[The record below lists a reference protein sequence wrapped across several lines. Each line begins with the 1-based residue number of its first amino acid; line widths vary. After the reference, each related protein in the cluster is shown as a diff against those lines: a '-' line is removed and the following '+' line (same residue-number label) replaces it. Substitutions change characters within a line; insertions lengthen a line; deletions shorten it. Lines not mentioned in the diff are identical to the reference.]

1 MQDHIFVLLMQ
12 TGTSVAKVLQFF
24 TRKPYNHASVALDL
38 TLEEMYSFCRN
49 HIHFPLP
56 AGFNQEIVGEGTL
69 GRFLVIPCEIYAIP
83 VTKEKKQEF
92 EQNLA
97 YFKNHRSMFSYNVL
111 GLGTT
116 FLRIRWSRKHK
127 LHCSQFVATLLAQS
141 GVRLNKP
148 LSLHTP
154 DDLRYISDA
163 HLIYRHSNTRLS
175 LQGVLCLISNVHRT
189 EIGGAFLLFF
199 KFPLIAEVP
208 RTDTADNHPPVQ
220 KLE

>member
-1 MQDHIFVLLMQ
+1 MQDYIFVLLMQ

-69 GRFLVIPCEIYAIP
+69 GRFLVIP
-83 VTKEKKQEF
+83 
-92 EQNLA
+92 

-163 HLIYRHSNTRLS
+163 HLIYRGELNRFYHTYAKSIQQLEDSMPMYSNP
-175 LQGVLCLISNVHRT
+175 
-189 EIGGAFLLFF
+189 A
-199 KFPLIAEVP
+199 
-208 RTDTADNHPPVQ
+208 
-220 KLE
+220 

>member
-24 TRKPYNHASVALDL
+24 TGKPYNHASVALDL

-163 HLIYRHSNTRLS
+163 TSS
-175 LQGVLCLISNVHRT
+175 
-189 EIGGAFLLFF
+189 IGA
-199 KFPLIAEVP
+199 
-208 RTDTADNHPPVQ
+208 N
-220 KLE
+220 

>member
-97 YFKNHRSMFSYNVL
+97 YFKNHRSMFFTMCWGSAQLSCGFAGRENTSCTVL
-111 GLGTT
+111 SSWQPCLHSPAFNST
-116 FLRIRWSRKHK
+116 SRSP
-127 LHCSQFVATLLAQS
+127 CT
-141 GVRLNKP
+141 
-148 LSLHTP
+148 
-154 DDLRYISDA
+154 
-163 HLIYRHSNTRLS
+163 
-175 LQGVLCLISNVHRT
+175 HRT
-189 EIGGAFLLFF
+189 TCGIFQMPISSIGA
-199 KFPLIAEVP
+199 
-208 RTDTADNHPPVQ
+208 N
-220 KLE
+220 

>member
-1 MQDHIFVLLMQ
+1 M
-12 TGTSVAKVLQFF
+12 
-24 TRKPYNHASVALDL
+24 
-38 TLEEMYSFCRN
+38 
-49 HIHFPLP
+49 
-56 AGFNQEIVGEGTL
+56 

-163 HLIYRHSNTRLS
+163 HLIYRGELNRFYHTYAKSIQQLEDSMPMYSNP
-175 LQGVLCLISNVHRT
+175 
-189 EIGGAFLLFF
+189 A
-199 KFPLIAEVP
+199 
-208 RTDTADNHPPVQ
+208 
-220 KLE
+220 